1 MSNKALSDEIM
12 HDVDRRYAS
21 GTPYSSGDF
30 EGMTDEEHGLVLH
43 HSAMLQRVHPEDA
56 MNRIG
61 KKLGDNVYSYAVEHV
76 GDIYHRAQE
85 RGGAYG
91 LEYVL
96 PKVRSMKRSLDRP
109 TNFRNTAV
117 QQIKSNA
124 AYNKDPSINWDA
136 AIALGKDYSTEHSRL
151 PIYNQPAFLANQAAI
166 HLGNTRFGAASGAL
180 NQLHSHMAG
189 PELGWG
195 DEEDPEKLAQHR
207 AVWKGISDTWRGL
220 HTRQA
225 GIDFLKSMGR

>member
-1 MSNKALSDEIM
+1 MSNKELSDEIM

-43 HSAMLQRVHPEDA
+43 HSAMLQRVHPEEA
-56 MNRIG
+56 MYRIQN
-61 KKLGDNVYSYAVEHV
+61 KLGGNEYSHVVEHV

-96 PKVRSMKRSLDRP
+96 PKVRSMKRYLDNP
-109 TNFRNTAV
+109 SFKSNAV
-117 QQIKSNA
+117 RQVNSNA
-124 AYNKDPSINWDA
+124 AYHKDPSINWDA
-136 AIALGKDYSTEHSRL
+136 AIALGKDYATEHSRL

-166 HLGNTRFGAASGAL
+166 HLGNTRFGAANGAID
-180 NQLHSHMAG
+180 QLHSHMAG

-195 DEEDPEKLAQHR
+195 EEEDPEKLAQHR